1 MPSFPV
7 TRFARRFPA
16 IVIIPRVLMN
26 WNEKSTK
33 HYVLTAV
40 GKHKRKTVDGQFKMG
55 KRRQKSGTHIAETL
69 ETRVLL
75 AAAVVENKV
84 LTINGTSS
92 SESLFVLQ
100 KNGEIFV
107 AAGSSTGLI
116 GIKSGSKSLTSL
128 SLANCNK
135 IVVKSLGGNDTIRG
149 DSGNFAGYVSLS
161 KGLEIYGGT
170 GNDVIWGSGGVDY
183 LYGEAG
189 NDELHGNT
197 NRDYL
202 YGGDGDDTL
211 KGGSGN
217 DYLDGGFGY
226 DVLNGGDDID
236 DVSYAFFAGP
246 INANLSTGVVSFP
259 GNGTRVDTLTS
270 VENLTGT
277 NGNDVIRGN
286 SLANVLNGR
295 GGNDYIYGGSGND
308 VLYGGDG
315 NDHLFGEAH
324 VDKLFGGNHNDWLDG
339 GDGVDEVSGGIGLDT
354 YRRYLTKGGFGLSSE
369 SPGAVDKHKSDAGEN
384 KDDNGQDVVD
394 PQQVAGAFLVDL
406 SPPTVDDYL
415 HIDQQTSPV
424 CTFMASLAAVA
435 NWTGR
440 FSGAGTANR
449 DLISRIGYDNATSLY
464 SVPLYVAGKWQ
475 SITVDGFWTEQVM
488 AGGPMWTSLYLKAY
502 LKANSINI
510 WDSAGRLIDPAQW
523 KSSTGQPWQVATHAL
538 KMITGYSTV
547 FNSSVGASPQDYA
560 DKLKAGRIFV
570 ASSKSTT
577 AWPIVAN
584 HSYTVLKVE
593 KVNGAWFVE
602 LYNPW
607 ATDAPAKTGSGKVAV
622 TGINEGKLLIS
633 WSDYLK
639 NFDGQSRNNN

>member
-1 MPSFPV
+1 M
-7 TRFARRFPA
+7 
-16 IVIIPRVLMN
+16 
-26 WNEKSTK
+26 EKDK
-33 HYVLTAV
+33 V
-40 GKHKRKTVDGQFKMG
+40 KTVDGQFKMR

-84 LTINGTSS
+84 LTITGTNS

-107 AAGSSTGLI
+107 AAAKSTGLI
-116 GIKSGSKSLTSL
+116 DIKSGSKSLKSL

-135 IVVKSLGGNDTIRG
+135 IVVKALGGNDTVRG
-149 DSGNFAGYVSLS
+149 DSGNFTGYVSLTRN
-161 KGLEIYGGT
+161 LEVYGGD
-170 GNDVIWGSGGVDY
+170 GNDVLWGSGGVDY
-183 LYGEAG
+183 VYGEAG

-197 NRDYL
+197 SRDYL
-202 YGGDGDDTL
+202 YGGSGDDTL
-211 KGGSGN
+211 RGGSGN

-226 DVLNGGDDID
+226 DVLDGGADID
-236 DVSYAFFAGP
+236 EVSYGFFAGP
-246 INANLSTGVVSFP
+246 IDANLATGIVKFP
-259 GNGTRVDTLTS
+259 GNGTRVDTLSS

-286 SLANVLNGR
+286 SLANSLNGG
-295 GGNDYIYGGSGND
+295 GGNDWIYGGDGAD
-308 VLYGGDG
+308 YLYGGDG
-315 NDHLFGEAH
+315 NDHLFGEIGI
-324 VDKLFGGNHNDWLDG
+324 DTLLGGNNNDWLDG
-339 GDGVDEVSGGIGLDT
+339 GEGVDQVSGGAGLDT
-354 YRRYLTKGGFGLSSE
+354 FRRYLTKGGFGLSSE
-369 SPGAVDKHKSDAGEN
+369 FQSTIDKQKTDTGET
-384 KDDNGQDVVD
+384 KDDNGQDVDD
-394 PQQVAGAFLVDL
+394 PQQVAGAFLIDS
-406 SPPTVDDYL
+406 SPPTVDSYL
-415 HIDQQTSPV
+415 HIDQQASPV

-440 FSGAGTANR
+440 FPDAGTVNR
-449 DLISRIGYDNATSLY
+449 DLISRIGYDRSTGLY

-475 SITVDGFWTEQVM
+475 NITVDGFWTEQVM

-502 LKANSINI
+502 LKANAINI
-510 WDSAGRLIDPAQW
+510 WDSAGRLIDSAQW

-538 KMITGYSTV
+538 KMISGYSTG
-547 FNSSVGASPQDYA
+547 FYSSVGASAQDFS
-560 DKLKAGRIFV
+560 DKLDAGRIYV

-577 AWPIVAN
+577 SWPIVSN
-584 HSYTVLKVE
+584 HSYAVLDVLKI
-593 KVNGAWFVE
+593 NGAWYVE

-622 TGINEGKLLIS
+622 TEINEGKFLVT

>member
-1 MPSFPV
+1 M
-7 TRFARRFPA
+7 R
-16 IVIIPRVLMN
+16 
-26 WNEKSTK
+26 
-33 HYVLTAV
+33 
-40 GKHKRKTVDGQFKMG
+40 

-84 LTINGTSS
+84 LTITGTNS

-107 AAGSSTGLI
+107 AAAKSTGLI
-116 GIKSGSKSLTSL
+116 DIKSGSKSLKSL

-135 IVVKSLGGNDTIRG
+135 IVVKALGGNDTVRG
-149 DSGNFAGYVSLS
+149 DSGNFTGYVSLTRN
-161 KGLEIYGGT
+161 LEVYGGD
-170 GNDVIWGSGGVDY
+170 GNDVLWGSGGVDY
-183 LYGEAG
+183 VYGEAG

-197 NRDYL
+197 SRDYL
-202 YGGDGDDTL
+202 YGGSGDDTL
-211 KGGSGN
+211 RGGSGN

-226 DVLNGGDDID
+226 DVLDGGADID
-236 DVSYAFFAGP
+236 EVSYGFFAGP
-246 INANLSTGVVSFP
+246 IDANLATGIVKFP
-259 GNGTRVDTLTS
+259 GNGTRVDTLSS

-286 SLANVLNGR
+286 SLANSLNGG
-295 GGNDYIYGGSGND
+295 GGNDWIYGGDGAD
-308 VLYGGDG
+308 YLYGGDG
-315 NDHLFGEAH
+315 NDHLFGEIGI
-324 VDKLFGGNHNDWLDG
+324 DTLLGGNNNDWLDG
-339 GDGVDEVSGGIGLDT
+339 GEGVDQVSGGAGLDT
-354 YRRYLTKGGFGLSSE
+354 FRRYLTKGGFGLSSE
-369 SPGAVDKHKSDAGEN
+369 FQSTIDKQKTDTGET
-384 KDDNGQDVVD
+384 KDDNGQDVDD
-394 PQQVAGAFLVDL
+394 PQQVAGAFLIDS
-406 SPPTVDDYL
+406 SPPTVDSYL
-415 HIDQQTSPV
+415 HIDQQASPV

-440 FSGAGTANR
+440 FPDAGTVNR
-449 DLISRIGYDNATSLY
+449 DLISRIGYDRSTGLY

-475 SITVDGFWTEQVM
+475 NITVDGFWTEQVM

-502 LKANSINI
+502 LKANAINI
-510 WDSAGRLIDPAQW
+510 WDSAGRLIDSAQW

-538 KMITGYSTV
+538 KMISGYSTG
-547 FNSSVGASPQDYA
+547 FYSSVGASAQDFS
-560 DKLKAGRIFV
+560 DKLDAGRIYV

-577 AWPIVAN
+577 SWPIVSN
-584 HSYTVLKVE
+584 HSYAVLDVLKI
-593 KVNGAWFVE
+593 NGAWYVE

-622 TGINEGKLLIS
+622 TEINEGKFLVT